1 MLLLLGLAWVA
12 LPSPIEDFLQ
22 KNGFSDVKEN
32 FLENEVTLQVVGL
45 LTDDDLTKLGLL
57 TIGRRRLFN
66 LAAASV
72 AQGGGREEENEREVE
87 AGREEGREEDPEC
100 RLHPKT
106 PTTSSSH
113 PLLSHAQV
121 VHLLLLLLHL
131 PLLLCRLL
139 LFHLPLLLSQAVVEM
154 RRARWSKAT
163 C

>member
-87 AGREEGREEDPEC
+87 AGREEGREEERVPHTQSADSTP
-100 RLHPKT
+100 RPLLHRPLT
-106 PTTSSSH
+106 PSYPTPRWSTFSSSSSTS
-113 PLLSHAQV
+113 PFSSAASSSSTS
-121 VHLLLLLLHL
+121 
-131 PLLLCRLL
+131 PFSCPR
-139 LFHLPLLLSQAVVEM
+139 PWW
-154 RRARWSKAT
+154 R
-163 C
+163 

>member
-1 MLLLLGLAWVA
+1 MGGPGGWMFLLLGLPWVA

-87 AGREEGREEDPEC
+87 AGREEGREEEHVPHTQSADSTP
-100 RLHPKT
+100 RPLLHRPLT
-106 PTTSSSH
+106 PSYPTPRWSTFSSSSSTS
-113 PLLSHAQV
+113 PFSC
-121 VHLLLLLLHL
+121 
-131 PLLLCRLL
+131 PR
-139 LFHLPLLLSQAVVEM
+139 PWW
-154 RRARWSKAT
+154 R
-163 C
+163 

>member
-66 LAAASV
+66 RVNREKKCKLEAPAISASV
-72 AQGGGREEENEREVE
+72 TGTS
-87 AGREEGREEDPEC
+87 
-100 RLHPKT
+100 KT
-106 PTTSSSH
+106 S
-113 PLLSHAQV
+113 
-121 VHLLLLLLHL
+121 
-131 PLLLCRLL
+131 
-139 LFHLPLLLSQAVVEM
+139 
-154 RRARWSKAT
+154 
-163 C
+163 

>member
-66 LAAASV
+66 LAAVSV
-72 AQGGGREEENEREVE
+72 VQGVGREEENEREVE
-87 AGREEGREEDPEC
+87 A
-100 RLHPKT
+100 L
-106 PTTSSSH
+106 PTHIPSYPPS
-113 PLLSHAQV
+113 
-121 VHLLLLLLHL
+121 
-131 PLLLCRLL
+131 
-139 LFHLPLLLSQAVVEM
+139 
-154 RRARWSKAT
+154 
-163 C
+163 